1 MASFN
6 FERSAILKY
15 NNEFYEA
22 NEVHITRLLARY
34 LQINP
39 DIDNLM
45 DMDLAV
51 INEAEVLQ
59 KLKERLSNKNQY

>member
-22 NEVHITRLLARY
+22 NEVHITRLLAHY

>member
-1 MASFN
+1 VASFN